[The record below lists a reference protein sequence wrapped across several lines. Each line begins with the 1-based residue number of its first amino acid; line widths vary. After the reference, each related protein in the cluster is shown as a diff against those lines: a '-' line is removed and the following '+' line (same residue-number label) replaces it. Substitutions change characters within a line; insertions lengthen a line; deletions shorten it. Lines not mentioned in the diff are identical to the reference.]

1 MAPHARACGLV
12 IFRRFQGTVQ
22 YLLMQTSYGDH
33 HWTPPKG
40 HVDAG
45 ESDMET
51 ALRETREE
59 AGFEADDLKIF
70 ENVKHEMTYN
80 VKGVPKIV
88 IYWLAELINPN
99 KCVRLSDEHQAFE
112 WLPLRE
118 ACDLARYAEMQEALT
133 NFNKYISHLA

>member
-1 MAPHARACGLV
+1 M
-12 IFRRFQGTVQ
+12 
-22 YLLMQTSYGDH
+22 
-33 HWTPPKG
+33 K
-40 HVDAG
+40 
-45 ESDMET
+45 T

-88 IYWLAELINPN
+88 IYWLAELINPK

-118 ACDLARYAEMQEALT
+118 ACDLVKYAEMQEAL
-133 NFNKYISHLA
+133 NKFDKYISQLA